1 MVIFA
6 VLLSFALFEC
16 NKSYAKFLSHFVSAS
31 PMKRIANSGSFFWRN
46 VLTTLFE
53 DIVLRHERYTKI
65 HRGPHRAAK
74 MHRTTTHMTL
84 GEGRQSVLCTHSKAS
99 RLMERGF
106 WKKSLVPYSAELW
119 LAPKESHSFFR
130 F

>member
-16 NKSYAKFLSHFVSAS
+16 NESYAKFSISFCFS

-53 DIVLRHERYTKI
+53 DIVLRYERYTKI

-106 WKKSLVPYSAELW
+106 WKKSLVPYSAELR